1 MWKYSKEL
9 MDHFMNPRNAG
20 RMEDPDGHS
29 EVGSPQC
36 GDAMTL
42 DIRVDDD
49 DVISDVRFQTF
60 GCAGAI
66 ASASALTEMA
76 KGRSLAEARKIR
88 NSEVAAFLGGM
99 PPEKYHCSVM
109 GHDAMAGAIDDFE
122 RRRGEVESALR
133 RVLADPPSEIAAL
146 LAGRTVEPVHVHP
159 GRMTLRILPDDGGA
173 LASLLASAV
182 GAALGRTVEVRV
194 QPEEGRTR

>member
-20 RMEDPDGHS
+20 HMENPDGHS

-42 DIRVDDD
+42 DIQVDDND
-49 DVISDVRFQTF
+49 IITGVMFQTF

-76 KGRSLAEARKIR
+76 KGMRLDEARKIR

-109 GHDAMAGAIDDFE
+109 GHDAMTEAIDDFE
-122 RRRGEVESALR
+122 SRRDEVENSFRKVLR
-133 RVLADPPSEIAAL
+133 NPSREIAAA
-146 LAGRTVEPVHVHP
+146 LAARTVEPLHFHP
-159 GRMTLRILPDDGGA
+159 VRIIVKVSPDDGGS
-173 LASLLASAV
+173 LAAFLAAAVSAET
-182 GAALGRTVEVRV
+182 GRDVKVI
-194 QPEEGRTR
+194 PS

>member
-20 RMEDPDGHS
+20 KLEAPDGHS
-29 EVGSPQC
+29 QVGSPQC

-42 DIRVDDD
+42 DIQVDDN
-49 DVISDVRFQTF
+49 DVITDIRFQTF

-76 KGRSLAEARKIR
+76 KGLSLEEAGKIK
-88 NSEVAAFLGGM
+88 NSQVAAYLGGM

-109 GHDAMAGAIDDFE
+109 GHDAVSEAIADFNT
-122 RRRGEVESALR
+122 RRDAVESAWRKTLGK
-133 RVLADPPSEIAAL
+133 PSDKLAAL
-146 LAGRTVEPVHVHP
+146 LKDRELKVVHFHP
-159 GRMTLRILPDDGGA
+159 ARVKVRVTPDGGDIIAPLLSEA
-173 LASLLASAV
+173 LSAET
-182 GAALGRTVEVRV
+182 GGDVEVIPV
-194 QPEEGRTR
+194 P